1 MIHLGSICV
10 VGLENHNLVL
20 SQLFDFQEEQS
31 STLLLSSFFD
41 AVGFVLW
48 VKEDFFIQIMDWH
61 VRNEAD
67 VDMTCQFAF
76 PSNVKSYT
84 YKGYSKWPL
93 VYDPWWLLNS
103 NYLTIMGWCW
113 DNHLICKK
121 KKELKYA
128 YQHGAWPAW
137 SPVTNTS
144 ALKRSFNPF
153 EQMTFPLLVF
163 VGSVLSLQFN
173 NFHNLRKSSSPS
185 WKLDDT

>member
-113 DNHLICKK
+113 DNHLICKEK
-121 KKELKYA
+121 KKSWSMLTSMVLDLLEVQSPTP
-128 YQHGAWPAW
+128 QHWRGVLIHLSKWRFLCWFLSGLSYPCN
-137 SPVTNTS
+137 STTS
-144 ALKRSFNPF
+144 
-153 EQMTFPLLVF
+153 TI
-163 VGSVLSLQFN
+163 
-173 NFHNLRKSSSPS
+173 
-185 WKLDDT
+185 